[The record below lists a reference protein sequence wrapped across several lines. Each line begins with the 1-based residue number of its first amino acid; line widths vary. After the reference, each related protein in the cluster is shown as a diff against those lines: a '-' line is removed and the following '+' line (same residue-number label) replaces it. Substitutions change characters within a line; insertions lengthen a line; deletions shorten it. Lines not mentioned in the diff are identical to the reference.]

1 MWHGVARAPPIY
13 SRLGEGTMNAQLAV
27 SCSLSRSESPTINL
41 SQVSSANIRRD
52 ICAKLSRVAFP
63 CYSFAE
69 RTTPFTLLILAQQ
82 KQKSLMPHE

>member
-1 MWHGVARAPPIY
+1 
-13 SRLGEGTMNAQLAV
+13 MNAQLAV
-27 SCSLSRSESPTINL
+27 SCSLSRSESPTII
-41 SQVSSANIRRD
+41 SSANIRRD